1 MELLYIVSAHRGV
14 VCGRKGPE
22 KVDGEHVD
30 NLKGGL
36 MCANKIDSG
45 LFFTL
50 LRIYRLRE
58 HSPVLGDILHHLLQ
72 RSPLHLLPLQVG
84 EGVRHEVEED
94 AALTDLLDQQLLT
107 ISLVGLLQLRK
118 LHQLPVLTDV
128 EPKKSNQI
136 WIGFACTLHNCTC
149 FFPHRYW
156 HFYGTCWSFDVFPS
170 LYGWGQHTFKLY
182 F

>member
-1 MELLYIVSAHRGV
+1 
-14 VCGRKGPE
+14 
-22 KVDGEHVD
+22 
-30 NLKGGL
+30 
-36 MCANKIDSG
+36 MCRSQFKIDSE
-45 LFFTL
+45 LFFTH

-128 EPKKSNQI
+128 EPRKSNMDWFFMHIAQLQMFLSTQI
-136 WIGFACTLHNCTC
+136 LALLWNL
-149 FFPHRYW
+149 
-156 HFYGTCWSFDVFPS
+156 
-170 LYGWGQHTFKLY
+170 LEL
-182 F
+182 

>member
-1 MELLYIVSAHRGV
+1 
-14 VCGRKGPE
+14 
-22 KVDGEHVD
+22 
-30 NLKGGL
+30 
-36 MCANKIDSG
+36 MCRSQFKIDSE
-45 LFFTL
+45 LFFTH

-149 FFPHRYW
+149 FFSTQILALLWDLLELLRL
-156 HFYGTCWSFDVFPS
+156 SFFIWLGPAYLQVVLLRSIQCSCQCREKNHDH
-170 LYGWGQHTFKLY
+170 Q
-182 F
+182 

>member
-1 MELLYIVSAHRGV
+1 
-14 VCGRKGPE
+14 
-22 KVDGEHVD
+22 
-30 NLKGGL
+30 
-36 MCANKIDSG
+36 MCRSQFKIDSE
-45 LFFTL
+45 LFFTH

-128 EPKKSNQI
+128 EPRKSNMDWFFMHI
-136 WIGFACTLHNCTC
+136 AHV